1 MDFEVLKQMIA
12 EDEFGLLEVKVN
24 ALAMTEEQRLVAS
37 FDEIVQFVEA
47 NGREPEANPA
57 NMTEFTL
64 AARLKALRGDPALRE
79 ALGSLDDRGL
89 LAEPEPPKSLA
100 EALAS
105 DDSGLLD
112 SDGDLLAPTHVPAVT
127 KKTTMPDE
135 VASRK
140 KCEDFDTFEGLFELC
155 QADIRAG
162 RRQVKPFKN
171 EQQIRAEAF
180 YVQKGVLVYVADV
193 GPRTKTGGRSNAR
206 LRCIY
211 ENGTE
216 SDVLLRSLSAG
227 LYKDDGRL
235 VTEPQDTLAS
245 AVEVDPD
252 TPMASVYVLRSLST
266 DDQVQSVNNLHK
278 IGSTKQS
285 VETRIAG
292 AASDPTFL
300 NAPVEIV
307 AVYKVPLGAEGALEK
322 MLHHL
327 FAEAC
332 LDVWFENASGIA
344 TVDAN
349 EWFSVPL
356 PVIDEAINLISSE
369 AIASYHYDPEAQ
381 ELVLGG

>member
-24 ALAMTEEQRLVAS
+24 APAMTEDQRLVAS

-47 NGREPEANPA
+47 NDREPETNPA

-64 AARLKALRGDPALRE
+64 AARLKALRDDPALRE
-79 ALGSLDDRGL
+79 ALGSLDDHGL
-89 LAEPEPPKSLA
+89 LAEPEPPTSLA

-112 SDGDLLAPTHVPAVT
+112 GDGDLLAPTHVPSVT
-127 KKTTMPDE
+127 KKTTMPDK

-140 KCEDFDTFEGLFELC
+140 KCEDFEAFEGLFELC

-193 GPRTKTGGRSNAR
+193 GARTKTGGRTNAR

-216 SDVLLRSLSAG
+216 SGVLLRSLSAE
-227 LYKDDGRL
+227 LYKDGRL
-235 VTEPQDTLAS
+235 VTEPQETLAA

-252 TPMASVYVLRSLST
+252 APTASVYVLRSLST

-285 VETRIAG
+285 VEARIAG

-307 AVYKVPLGAEGALEK
+307 AVYQVPVGAESTLEK

-369 AIASYHYDPEAQ
+369 AIASYRYDLEAQ

>member
-1 MDFEVLKQMIA
+1 MDFEVLKRMIA

-24 ALAMTEEQRLVAS
+24 APVMTEEQRLVAS
-37 FDEIVQFVEA
+37 FDEIVQFVET
-47 NGREPEANPA
+47 NGKEPGANPA

-64 AARLKALRGDPALRE
+64 AARLKALRDDPALRE
-79 ALGSLDDRGL
+79 ALGSVDDRGL

-112 SDGDLLAPTHVPAVT
+112 SDGDLLTPTHVPAVT

-180 YVQKGVLVYVADV
+180 YVQKGVLVYVAEV

-211 ENGTE
+211 ENGSE
-216 SDVLLRSLSAG
+216 SGVLLRSLSAE
-227 LYKDDGRL
+227 LYKDGRL
-235 VTEPQDTLAS
+235 VTDPQETLAS

-252 TPMASVYVLRSLST
+252 APTASIYVLRSLST

-285 VETRIAG
+285 VEARIAG

-307 AVYKVPLGAEGALEK
+307 AVYKVPVGAESTLEK

-332 LDVWFENASGIA
+332 LDVWFETASGVA

-356 PVIDEAINLISSE
+356 PVIDEAIDLISSE
-369 AIASYHYDPEAQ
+369 AIGSYRYDREEQA
-381 ELVLGG
+381 LVLGG

>member
-1 MDFEVLKQMIA
+1 MDLEVLKQMIA

-24 ALAMTEEQRLVAS
+24 APAMTEDQRLVAS

-47 NGREPEANPA
+47 NDREPEANPA

-64 AARLKALRGDPALRE
+64 AARLKALRDDPALRE
-79 ALGSLDDRGL
+79 ALGSLDDNGL

-112 SDGDLLAPTHVPAVT
+112 SDADLLTPTHVPAVT

-162 RRQVKPFKN
+162 WRQVKPFKN
-171 EQQIRAEAF
+171 EQQIRAGAF

-193 GPRTKTGGRSNAR
+193 GPRTKTGGRNNAR

-216 SDVLLRSLSAG
+216 SGVLLRSLSAE
-227 LYKDDGRL
+227 LYKDGRL
-235 VTEPQDTLAS
+235 VTDPQETLA
-245 AVEVDPD
+245 AAAEVDPD
-252 TPMASVYVLRSLST
+252 APTASVYVLRSLST

-285 VETRIAG
+285 VEARIAG

-307 AVYKVPLGAEGALEK
+307 AVYKVPVGAESTLEK

-369 AIASYHYDPEAQ
+369 AIASYRYDLEAQ